1 MAHPDQ
7 WDAGHLDDP
16 SIWTERLPSGCSSA
30 GPFLAALDAELRCQ
44 ICQELYRAPVSL
56 QPCQH
61 TFCSECIRRA
71 LADQYN
77 SMNRK
82 TRCVSCNEPVDHRND
97 KCLVPNRALE
107 KAVLAFTK
115 LRGPLLQVL
124 LLTTTTSRSVSTGND
139 VGEVSSYGTTTT
151 ETGRRRSRRLPS
163 TSSSAAAD
171 SIDDETEMGR
181 HDQENNNN
189 TATST
194 TASSSSKDAP
204 TANNNN
210 IIILRP
216 KKAKPFYNNKTK
228 KQLRELCHTA
238 GLPDHGSDDELRHR
252 HQNYIT
258 LYNSECDS
266 VQPLS
271 VRDIVATIVRR
282 EKERHRQQYAPTYKD
297 IEASRPLTQQ
307 MNEGFRQ
314 LIANARKKNQQTS
327 HHTNQ
332 TKQDDDE
339 TDAAMANEED
349 DDTPLGKD
357 QAKTDKEIAGE
368 KEHDDSSYSP
378 TEEIPKQTYLAT
390 KATKVEPVLPS
401 LTNEIFLSRRS
412 DEMSLSQAMIASPPP
427 SNDDTRS
434 SFFTI
439 PRKKRTSVES
449 KMPSLLP
456 PRMPKVGET
465 PSGSTVFAA
474 SSKHELAQQ
483 QQLGYK
489 KQRCDDSSLLSPG
502 TPTGTSSTSS
512 PLSIDCVV
520 VATQQKQRQQRNS
533 TFFADFKPRKRQS
546 SPNHHTSSSSRN
558 GSTSGGRPPP
568 RPSIIGPWTC
578 SVCTFDNQIKIM
590 SRDKCEMC
598 QTVRTTAATTTSASA
613 AAASKVVSLVLS
625 P

>member
-1 MAHPDQ
+1 MAHHDQ

-61 TFCSECIRRA
+61 TFCSECIRKA

-124 LLTTTTSRSVSTGND
+124 LLTTTTSRSVSSCTTTKAPGNND
-139 VGEVSSYGTTTT
+139 GVAEVSYGTTTT

-171 SIDDETEMGR
+171 SIDDDETEMGR
-181 HDQENNNN
+181 HDQENNTN

-194 TASSSSKDAP
+194 TTASSSKDAP
-204 TANNNN
+204 TANNNR

-228 KQLRELCHTA
+228 KQLRELCHAA
-238 GLPDHGSDDELRHR
+238 GLPDHGSDDELRQR

-258 LYNSECDS
+258 LYNDECDS

-271 VRDIVATIVRR
+271 VRDIVATIIRR

-307 MNEGFRQ
+307 MNDGFRQ
-314 LIANARKKNQQTS
+314 LIANARKKNKTS
-327 HHTNQ
+327 HHTNKK
-332 TKQDDDE
+332 KQDDDDE
-339 TDAAMANEED
+339 A
-349 DDTPLGKD
+349 DDTSLGED
-357 QAKTDKEIAGE
+357 EAKTYKDIAGE
-368 KEHDDSSYSP
+368 KEHDDSSSSP
-378 TEEIPKQTYLAT
+378 TKEIPEQTYSAIS
-390 KATKVEPVLPS
+390 AKVEPVLPS
-401 LTNEIFLSRRS
+401 LTDVMLPRRS
-412 DEMSLSQAMIASPPP
+412 DEMSLSQAMIASPP

-465 PSGSTVFAA
+465 PSGSTAYAA
-474 SSKHELAQQ
+474 FSEHELAQQ
-483 QQLGYK
+483 QQLGHK
-489 KQRCDDSSLLSPG
+489 KQRRDDSSLSLSPG

-512 PLSIDCVV
+512 PLFIDCVV
-520 VATQQKQRQQRNS
+520 ASTHQKRQQQNS

-546 SPNHHTSSSSRN
+546 SPNHHTSSSSN
-558 GSTSGGRPPP
+558 GSTSGGRP

-578 SVCTFDNQIKIM
+578 SVCTYDNQIKIK

-598 QTVRTTAATTTSASA
+598 QTVRTTASATITASSAPA
-613 AAASKVVSLVLS
+613 AAAKVVPLVLS